1 MAAMEKK
8 KTEKGGSDP
17 LSIMETLG
25 DFTSKENWDNFFSL
39 RGTGDSFEW
48 YADWP
53 ELKQPLLSH
62 LSVPSDSDSSLDLVE
77 ILVPGCGSS
86 RLSEFI
92 YDAGFR
98 HITNVDFS
106 KVVISDMLR
115 RYVRSRP
122 EMKWRIMDMTNLQFS
137 DKVFD
142 IVLDKGGLDALMEP
156 EVGTTLGSK
165 YLKEVKRVLKD
176 GGKFICLT
184 LAESH
189 VLGLLLPEFRFG
201 WEMTIQAIPNKPSSK
216 SNFETFMVVMVKGK
230 SAASTSIKLLLDDSS
245 LSFSTK
251 QVNSVVNA
259 VEKENSIRDHYSSG
273 EDVLFSLKDLQLG
286 AKGEL
291 KELIPGR
298 RFQLILGEEGSS
310 LYCYKAVLLD
320 AKMQSEPFAYHCAVL
335 IVPKIRA
342 DEWLFSSE
350 EGQWIVVENS
360 KAARLIMVFLDSRH
374 MHADMKVIQTDLSP
388 LVVHLAPEKIE
399 DDSPIPYMM
408 ASDGVKQRKVV
419 QKAASKITG
428 PVVVED
434 VVYESPDDD
443 NNSSSTTEGLMYRR
457 LVFERSAGLVQ
468 SEAFLIR
475 DEKTNQDKKDSP
487 SASKKKKGKKKSNL
501 CRESDEPKSDFSIDH
516 TRLAS
521 SYHTGILSGF
531 SLIASSLEAAVK
543 AGEKVK
549 VVIVGLGAGLLPMFL
564 HECLPFLQIE
574 VVELDPVVVDL
585 AKKHFGFIE
594 DQRMKVH
601 IGDGI
606 KYVFESTQ
614 RQNNNSKDASSGGIN
629 IKETRILVI
638 DADSSDLSSGL
649 TCPHPNFV
657 EEVFLKSAKE
667 FLSQGGLFITNLVS
681 RSAHMR
687 ETVIFSMKEV
697 FDHLYSLQLEEE
709 VNEILYACTD
719 KTKIETDNVGKLE
732 KLMKFPVKDIEAT
745 ISTCTPIQRLK

>member
-1 MAAMEKK
+1 MAAMENK
-8 KTEKGGSDP
+8 KTQKGGSDP

-62 LSVPSDSDSSLDLVE
+62 LFVPFDSDSSLDPIE

-92 YDAGFR
+92 YDAGFH

-122 EMKWRIMDMTNLQFS
+122 EMKWRIMDITNLQFS
-137 DKVFD
+137 DEVFD

-165 YLKEVKRVLKD
+165 YLKEVKRVLKN

-189 VLGLLLPEFRFG
+189 VLGLLFPEFRFG

-230 SAASTSIKLLLDDSS
+230 STAPTSVKSLFDDSL

-259 VEKENSIRDHYSSG
+259 IEKENSIRNYYSSG
-273 EDVLFSLKDLQLG
+273 EDILFSLKDLQLG

-291 KELIPGR
+291 KELIPGQ

-320 AKMQSEPFAYHCAVL
+320 AKMQSESFTYHCAIF

-342 DEWLFSSE
+342 HEWLFSSE
-350 EGQWIVVENS
+350 EGQWIIVENS

-374 MHADMKVIQTDLSP
+374 VHASMKVIQTDLSP

-408 ASDGVKQRKVV
+408 AGDGVKQRIIV

-428 PVVVED
+428 PVIVED
-434 VVYESPDDD
+434 VVYESPDED
-443 NNSSSTTEGLMYRR
+443 NNSSSSTEGLMYRR

-468 SEAFLIR
+468 SEAFLVR
-475 DEKTNQDKKDSP
+475 EDKADQDKKDSP
-487 SASKKKKGKKKSNL
+487 SVSKKKGKKKNNL
-501 CRESDEPKSDFSIDH
+501 RRASVEPKSAFSIDH

-531 SLIASSLEAAVK
+531 SLIASSLEAAVE

-574 VVELDPVVVDL
+574 VIELDPVVVDL

-601 IGDGI
+601 VGDGV
-606 KYVFESTQ
+606 KYVFESAQ
-614 RQNNNSKDASSGGIN
+614 RQNNISKDVSSGESN

-687 ETVIFSMKEV
+687 EHVISCMKEV

-719 KTKIETDNVGKLE
+719 KTKIETENVRKLD
-732 KLMKFPVKDIEAT
+732 KLMKFPAKGIEAT
-745 ISTCTPIQRLK
+745 ITTHIQRLK

>member
-1 MAAMEKK
+1 MQN
-8 KTEKGGSDP
+8 GGSDP
-17 LSIMETLG
+17 LAIMETLG

-53 ELKQPLLSH
+53 ELKGPLLSH
-62 LSVPSDSDSSLDLVE
+62 LSAPSDSVSSMDLVE

-98 HITNVDFS
+98 CITNVDFS

-137 DKVFD
+137 DEVFD

-156 EVGTTLGSK
+156 EVGTALGSK
-165 YLKEVKRVLKD
+165 YIKEVKRVLKN

-201 WEMTIQAIPNKPSSK
+201 WEMTIQAIPNKPSCK
-216 SNFETFMVVMVKGK
+216 SNFETFMVVIVKGK
-230 SAASTSIKLLLDDSS
+230 FATPTPIKSLFDDTA

-251 QVNSVVNA
+251 QVNAVVNA
-259 VEKENSIRDHYSSG
+259 VEKENSIRIHYSSG
-273 EDVLFSLKDLQLG
+273 EDLLFSLKDLQLG

-291 KELIPGR
+291 KELIPGQ
-298 RFQLILGEEGSS
+298 RFQLILGEEGNS

-320 AKMQSEPFAYHCAVL
+320 AKAQSEPFTYHCAVF

-342 DEWLFSSE
+342 HEWLFSSE
-350 EGQWIVVENS
+350 EGQWMVVENS

-374 MHADMKVIQTDLSP
+374 MHASMKLIQSDLSP
-388 LVVHLAPEKIE
+388 LVVHLAPDKVE
-399 DDSPIPYMM
+399 DESLIPYMM
-408 ASDGVKQRKVV
+408 ADDGVKQRNIV
-419 QKAASKITG
+419 QKAVSKITG
-428 PVVVED
+428 PIIVED
-434 VVYESPDDD
+434 VVYESPDEE
-443 NNSSSTTEGLMYRR
+443 NNSSSTTEGPVYRR

-468 SEAFLIR
+468 SEAFLTR
-475 DEKTNQDKKDSP
+475 EGKTEQDKKVLP
-487 SASKKKKGKKKSNL
+487 SVSKKKKGTKKNNL
-501 CRESDEPKSDFSIDH
+501 CRASDSTSDFRIDH

-531 SLIASSLEAAVK
+531 SLIASSLKTAVE

-574 VVELDPVVVDL
+574 VIELDPVVVDL

-594 DQRMKVH
+594 DQQMKVH
-601 IGDGI
+601 IGDGV
-606 KYVFESTQ
+606 KYVFESTE
-614 RQNNNSKDASSGGIN
+614 RENDNS
-629 IKETRILVI
+629 KETRILVI

-667 FLSQGGLFITNLVS
+667 FLSQGGLFVTNLVS
-681 RSAHMR
+681 RSAAVR
-687 ETVIFSMKEV
+687 ETVISHMKEV
-697 FDHLYSLQLEEE
+697 FDHLFSLQLEEE
-709 VNEILYACTD
+709 VNEVLFACTN
-719 KTKIETDNVGKLE
+719 KTKIETEKSIDLE
-732 KLMKFPVKDIEAT
+732 KLMKFRVEGIEASV
-745 ISTCTPIQRLK
+745 STRIQRLK